1 MLGLQFCKHNLPP
14 AQHLISRYFR
24 RTSAFSTPLVKYPP
38 LRIHRAQLRTYYPPL
53 RALPTDFILGF
64 KVWANSA
71 VCLDCSVH
79 LSCLHVHC
87 LFASA
92 AAPAACSARDSVSR
106 NPGTSEPRGLR
117 ALRLSLVTH
126 ESLFVTSARPRASL
140 RVSLHLR
147 RQLIVVRTRASLP
160 QQSLACFSLA
170 LVKRVV
176 TKEVE
181 LSLTLLCS
189 LCAARHSYVKE
200 ANDATTPKIKMFE
213 KVCS

>member
-1 MLGLQFCKHNLPP
+1 MVNT
-14 AQHLISRYFR
+14 ISFHVSIYFQ
-24 RTSAFSTPLVKYPP
+24 RTSRALSTLLVKYPP
-38 LRIHRAQLRTYYPPL
+38 LRIHRAQLRTNYPPL

-71 VCLDCSVH
+71 VCLDYSVH
-79 LSCLHVHC
+79 SSCLHVHC

-140 RVSLHLR
+140 RVSLHLC
-147 RQLIVVRTRASLP
+147 RQLIVVRTRESLP
-160 QQSLACFSLA
+160 QQSLACFSFA
-170 LVKRVV
+170 LVKRAV

-181 LSLTLLCS
+181 ISLTLLCS
-189 LCAARHSYVKE
+189 LFAARHSYVKE
-200 ANDATTPKIKMFE
+200 VNDATTHAQDQDIREGMLLIPA
-213 KVCS
+213 